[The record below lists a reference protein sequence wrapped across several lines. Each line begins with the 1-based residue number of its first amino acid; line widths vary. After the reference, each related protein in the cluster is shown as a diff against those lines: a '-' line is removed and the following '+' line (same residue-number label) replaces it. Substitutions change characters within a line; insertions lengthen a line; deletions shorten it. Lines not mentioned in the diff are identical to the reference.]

1 MTNTITAFKTGYR
14 VVYLQKIK
22 GIDPFEHVGLTTF
35 ETFQEAFNIGCQT
48 AFEMCTENRQVE
60 LKYIIAV
67 PLVGQVE
74 V

>member
-1 MTNTITAFKTGYR
+1 MENTITAFKTGYR

-22 GIDPFEHVGLTTF
+22 GIDPFEHIGLTVF
-35 ETFQEAFNIGCQT
+35 ETHKEAFSVGYQT
-48 AFEMCTENRQVE
+48 AFEMCTETRQVE
-60 LKYIIAV
+60 VKYIIAI